1 MTTKCKF
8 LKPVINNGTP
18 ESALQFKVKKDLEA
32 SKKVKSK
39 NVFEYNN
46 AKRVKT
52 AKRSNKRLKKKS
64 RSRSDL
70 ISTSGASSK
79 Y

>member
-1 MTTKCKF
+1 MTTKTKF

-32 SKKVKSK
+32 SKKVKAK
-39 NVFEYNN
+39 NVFEYNKTVKEKPLRI
-46 AKRVKT
+46 AKTK
-52 AKRSNKRLKKKS
+52 KRPKKKS
-64 RSRSDL
+64 
-70 ISTSGASSK
+70 SK

>member
-1 MTTKCKF
+1 MTTKTKF

-39 NVFEYNN
+39 NVFEYNKTVK
-46 AKRVKT
+46 AKPLDKT
-52 AKRSNKRLKKKS
+52 KKRPKKK
-64 RSRSDL
+64 
-70 ISTSGASSK
+70 ASK

>member
-1 MTTKCKF
+1 MTTKTKF

-32 SKKVKSK
+32 SKKVKAK
-39 NVFEYNN
+39 NVFEYN
-46 AKRVKT
+46 KTVKEKPLHKT
-52 AKRSNKRLKKKS
+52 KKRLKNK
-64 RSRSDL
+64 
-70 ISTSGASSK
+70 ASK

>member
-1 MTTKCKF
+1 MTTKTKF

-32 SKKVKSK
+32 SKKVKAK
-39 NVFEYNN
+39 NVFEYNKTVKEKPLDKTK
-46 AKRVKT
+46 KRP
-52 AKRSNKRLKKKS
+52 KKKS
-64 RSRSDL
+64 
-70 ISTSGASSK
+70 SK